1 MVNDI
6 YQIFN
11 TTILEV
17 NIIVPVTPKFTDKKT
32 ATKQSEMTWLINKNI
47 YKFKFR
53 V

>member
-1 MVNDI
+1 MRSSNLSRLFAVMVNDI

-32 ATKQSEMTWLINKNI
+32 ATKQSEMT
-47 YKFKFR
+47 
-53 V
+53 